1 MKREGFALHW
11 QILLAIALAVAAGSM
26 VRGHAGD
33 TATGLLA
40 VFEFGGTI
48 FLGALKMLIVPL
60 IASSMIVGVASLGA
74 HGQLGRIGLRTFG
87 LYVLTTAAAVFI
99 GLAIVNLVEPGVQ
112 GGEPAG
118 NALALET
125 DSAEIARVVASRGA
139 ADVADIFVR
148 MVPENVI
155 AAAADNGEILGVIVF
170 SLLFGYFMTRISAE
184 NAQPLLAFWRGVS
197 EVMLLVTEFVMRFAP
212 VGVFCLV
219 ARVVAKTG
227 FEAATPLLQFAA
239 CVVVG
244 LALQMFV
251 MLPLAVRLITGARPW
266 AIFGAMAP
274 ALLTAFS
281 TASSAA
287 SMPLALDCVEKR
299 VGVSNRIASFVI
311 PIGASANS
319 NGTALYECAAVVFI
333 AQAYG
338 VEPGL
343 LTQLTVVGLA
353 LVTSMGM
360 AGVPA
365 ASLVAIAVILGALGL
380 PPEAIGVLL
389 VFDRPLDMCR
399 TTVNVFGDACVAAM
413 VARLEGER
421 HVLEPVRTG

>member
-1 MKREGFALHW
+1 MKRARLALHW
-11 QILLAIALAVAAGSM
+11 QILLAIALAVAVGSAL
-26 VRGHAGD
+26 RGHPGN
-33 TATGLLA
+33 ATTELVA

-48 FLGALKMLIVPL
+48 FLDALKMLIVPL

-87 LYVLTTAAAVFI
+87 LYVFTTAAAVLI
-99 GLAIVNLVEPGVQ
+99 GLVIVNLVEPGVQ
-112 GGEPAG
+112 GGAPAG
-118 NALALET
+118 TALALES
-125 DSAEIARVVASRGA
+125 DSAEIARVVANRGA
-139 ADVADIFVR
+139 ADIADIFVR

-155 AAAADNGEILGVIVF
+155 AAAANNGEILGVIVF
-170 SLLFGYFMTRISAE
+170 SLLFGYFMTRISE
-184 NAQPLLAFWRGVS
+184 EHAQPLLAFWRGVS
-197 EVMLLVTEFVMRFAP
+197 EVMLLVTEFVMKFAP
-212 VGVFCLV
+212 IGVFFLV

-227 FEAATPLLQFAA
+227 LDAATPLLQFAA
-239 CVVVG
+239 CIVAG
-244 LALQMFV
+244 LAIQMFV
-251 MLPLAVRLITGARPW
+251 VLPLTVRLVTGVRPW

-299 VGVSNRIASFVI
+299 VGVSPRIASFVI

-319 NGTALYECAAVVFI
+319 NGTALYECAAVVFV

-338 VEPGL
+338 VAPGF
-343 LTQLTVVGLA
+343 LTQLTVVVLA
-353 LVTSMGM
+353 LVTSMGI
-360 AGVPA
+360 AGIPA
-365 ASLVAIAVILGALGL
+365 SSLVAIAVILGALGL

-399 TTVNVFGDACVAAM
+399 TAVNVFGDACVAAM

-421 HVLEPVRTG
+421 HVLEPGRVT